1 MWMWAWQRM
10 APWTWRARRTA
21 ATLLTLASLSACS
34 PRAAAPPAA
43 GAGESV
49 SLRFG
54 WPVGMQA
61 QVQTDAVRQ
70 RAIGGQTRE
79 GATTTTYA
87 LAVRADADGVL
98 VQSYDVRS
106 QIRSDGASPEQQA
119 LLGFFARA
127 SASLPSLV
135 VGPSGQVVAL
145 RGVAE
150 LRRDLASAVNPLVRA
165 NPDQADAV
173 QQSFDTMFAEERI
186 AASVAGQWTPIV
198 GAWAGANLVIGQT
211 YEGSDQQPGPLVPD
225 MPIVMAYEYRIT
237 RRLPCAAG
245 GAGLECVEIRLV
257 SRPTEEAL
265 PAIRAS
271 MQQLFTMNAPQGAA
285 MPDIDDLTVENTLLL
300 VTEPATLRP
309 HRLVQ
314 ERTVSGTVRQAQQPD
329 VAVRQVERAESSY
342 RYR

>member
-1 MWMWAWQRM
+1 LN
-10 APWTWRARRTA
+10 WRTRRTA
-21 ATLLTLASLSACS
+21 AALLALASLSACA
-34 PRAAAPPAA
+34 PRAAAPAAA
-43 GAGESV
+43 GAGEPV

-70 RAIGGQTRE
+70 RVIGGQTRE

-87 LAVRADADGVL
+87 LAVREDADGVL

-135 VGPSGQVVAL
+135 VGPNGQVVAL

-150 LRRDLASAVNPLVRA
+150 LRRELSNAVKPLLRA

-173 QQSFDTMFAEERI
+173 QQSFETMFAEERI

-198 GAWAGANLVIGQT
+198 GAWAGANLVVGQT

-225 MPIVMAYEYRIT
+225 MPIIMAYEYRIA

-245 GAGLECVEIRLV
+245 GTGLDCVEIHLV
-257 SRPTEEAL
+257 SRPTDEAL

-271 MQQLFTMNAPQGAA
+271 MQQLFTMNAPQGAP
-285 MPDIDDLTVENTLLL
+285 MPDIDDLAVENTLLL

-309 HRLVQ
+309 YRLVQ
-314 ERTVSGTVRQAQQPD
+314 ERTVSGTVQQAEQPD
-329 VAVRQVERAESSY
+329 VAVRQVERAESTY